1 MPTVQEYLIELDEQ
15 RDQLAKNLATMGIE
29 ADTSEKFN
37 TLVPKVLKISPIGGV
52 AATLV
57 NVRYA
62 VPIELSQVA
71 EYKKVEEG

>member
-52 AATLV
+52 AATPVTIRSMPLFNSYLV
-57 NVRYA
+57 TK
-62 VPIELSQVA
+62 
-71 EYKKVEEG
+71 YKKVEEG